1 MTILIVG
8 AHAMDAEIMSGA
20 FALKAARDGHRVVL
34 FHLSRG
40 ERGHPTTP
48 PARFGRQLEVEMAE
62 AATALG
68 VEQQW
73 SGLRAPL
80 PHPDEVATVVA
91 AKVDSLRPAL
101 VVTHWKGSWHPS
113 HRRSHDATVAA
124 LELTGAGIPLVYA
137 ENCEDLNGFRVDL
150 FVPIDEE
157 YESWLAALRCYE
169 LFRRSEPESKDP
181 SAIPY
186 WAYYTAAARVRGLQ
200 ANLDLAAAFMQG
212 FGPAPPSGMGFQQ
225 CPQTG

>member
-48 PARFGRQLEVEMAE
+48 PARFGQQLEVEMAE

-80 PHPDEVATVVA
+80 SHSDEVATVVA

-124 LELTGAGIPLVYA
+124 LGLTGAGIPLVYA

-169 LFRRSEPESKDP
+169 LFRRSEPGSKDP

-200 ANLDLAAAFMQG
+200 ANLDLAAALMQG
-212 FGPAPPSGMGFQQ
+212 FGPAPPSGMGFQR
-225 CPQTG
+225 CPPTG